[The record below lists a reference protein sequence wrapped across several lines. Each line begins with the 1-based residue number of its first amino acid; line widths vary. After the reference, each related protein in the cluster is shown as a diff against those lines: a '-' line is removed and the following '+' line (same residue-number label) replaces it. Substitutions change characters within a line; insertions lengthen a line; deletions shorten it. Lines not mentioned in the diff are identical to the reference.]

1 MLITYSNIH
10 TTYDFIFR
18 SAYIDFN
25 IGSVSYVFLGRMLYC
40 AVFYEYLYMYRWHV
54 TL

>member
-1 MLITYSNIH
+1 MLTYSNVH

-25 IGSVSYVFLGRMLYC
+25 IGSVSYVFLGRMPYVILC
-40 AVFYEYLYMYRWHV
+40 CIL
-54 TL
+54 